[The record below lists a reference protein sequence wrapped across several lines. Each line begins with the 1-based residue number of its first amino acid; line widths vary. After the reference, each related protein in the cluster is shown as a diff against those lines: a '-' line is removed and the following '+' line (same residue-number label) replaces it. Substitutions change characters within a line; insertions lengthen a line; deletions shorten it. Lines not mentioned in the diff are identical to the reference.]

1 MAASTPL
8 HENELIDCVRAN
20 IGKDIA
26 TVAERAGYG
35 ENIEK
40 FEKELKKAYESIGV
54 DIETFDTLKQKE
66 QEKEREKK
74 GVEIAP
80 ETPSQL

>member
-8 HENELIDCVRAN
+8 QGNELIDCARAN
-20 IGKDIA
+20 VDKDIA

-35 ENIEK
+35 EDIEQ
-40 FEKELKKAYESIGV
+40 FEKKLKKAYQSIGV
-54 DIETFDTLKQKE
+54 DIETFDALKKNE
-66 QEKEREKK
+66 IEKEREKQ

-80 ETPSQL
+80 ETPNQL